1 MDVYLLLGSNMG
13 NKFVAIQQAR
23 HEIEKV
29 FGKLKKYS
37 SVYEAEPWGFVS
49 EELFLNQVVLI
60 DTKEPPD
67 KILAKILA
75 IERRIGRDSKQHGS
89 KSRIIDIDILLY
101 GDAIIN
107 DPDLTIPHP
116 RMHLRNFALIPLKEI
131 APSRVH
137 PLLYKTI
144 EQVESECPDKL
155 RVKKL
160 EKIS

>member
-1 MDVYLLLGSNMG
+1 MG
-13 NKFVAIQQAR
+13 ICVGRI
-23 HEIEKV
+23 V
-29 FGKLKKYS
+29 
-37 SVYEAEPWGFVS
+37 
-49 EELFLNQVVLI
+49 LNQVVLI

-67 KILAKILA
+67 KILDKILA
-75 IERRIGRDSKQHGS
+75 IERIIGRDSEQHGS

-101 GDAIIN
+101 GDVIIN
-107 DPDLTIPHP
+107 DPELTIPHP
-116 RMHLRNFALIPLKEI
+116 RMHLRNFVLIPLKEI

-144 EQVESECPDKL
+144 EQIESECPDKL

>member
-1 MDVYLLLGSNMG
+1 MDVYLLLGSNLG
-13 NKFVAIQQAR
+13 NKFAAIQDAR

-37 SVYEAEPWGFVS
+37 SVYEAEPWGFLS

-60 DTKEPPD
+60 DTNESPD
-67 KILAKILA
+67 KILDKILA
-75 IERRIGRDSKQHGS
+75 IERKIGRDKEQHGS

-101 GDAIIN
+101 GDEIIN
-107 DPDLTIPHP
+107 DPELTIPHP
-116 RMHLRNFALIPLKEI
+116 RMHLRNFALIPLMEI

-137 PLLYKTI
+137 PLLHKTI
-144 EQVESECPDKL
+144 EQIKSECPDKL

-160 EKIS
+160 ENLS